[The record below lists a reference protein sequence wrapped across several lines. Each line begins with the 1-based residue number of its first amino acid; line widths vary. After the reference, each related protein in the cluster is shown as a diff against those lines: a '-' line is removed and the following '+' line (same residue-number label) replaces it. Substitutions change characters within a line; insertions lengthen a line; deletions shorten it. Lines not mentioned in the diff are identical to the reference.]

1 MKNSKVERQRKR
13 IKELVE
19 QNAKFKKENESLR
32 QECNDRDEYIRV
44 LTLELADA
52 RVDVF
57 EYIDQLE
64 QEISE
69 ARQLKNKYKSLISSM
84 REKRAFYEKEM
95 KSMIKESK
103 KEIK

>member
-13 IKELVE
+13 IKKLGE
-19 QNAKFKKENESLR
+19 QNAKLKKENESLR
-32 QECNDRDEYIRV
+32 QECNDRNEYIRV

-57 EYIDQLE
+57 EYTDQLE

-95 KSMIKESK
+95 KSVIKESK